1 VHIFDCQKQPLAIND
16 VVAFVSGGEVRT
28 GRVVELSQ
36 KVNRYNENVIQS
48 FIKVKG
54 DARGVFR
61 SRYPARCLKL
71 ADAEAAAGIK
81 LMVPLGRRGS

>member
-28 GRVVELSQ
+28 GRIIEISQRWVEQSI
-36 KVNRYNENVIQS
+36 RPIQT